1 MPDKLLHIYMN
12 DHLAGATAGRE
23 LAKRCLSNN
32 AGTPLGDYLERFIR
46 EITEDRATLEAAL
59 ESTGGKRDRIK
70 PAAGWL
76 AEKVGRLKLNGQIRG
91 YSPLSRVVELEG
103 LCAGVEAKKAMWIA
117 FEALD
122 DPRLSRIDFAALS
135 RRATGQRESL
145 ETFRVQAAQ
154 KAFS

>member
-1 MPDKLLHIYMN
+1 MPDKFLHIYMN

-32 AGTPLGDYLERFIR
+32 AGTPLGDYLERFIQ

-122 DPRLSRIDFAALS
+122 DPRLGGFDFAALS

-145 ETFRVQAAQ
+145 EAFRVQAAQ

>member
-12 DHLAGATAGRE
+12 DHLAGSSAGRE

-32 AGTPLGDYLERFIR
+32 AGTPLGDYLQRFIQ
-46 EITEDRATLEAAL
+46 EITEDRATLESAI

-103 LCAGVEAKKAMWIA
+103 LCVGVEAKKAMWIA

-122 DPRLSRIDFAALS
+122 DPRLAAFDFAALS

-145 ETFRVQAAQ
+145 ETFRVQATQ
-154 KAFS
+154 NAFS